1 MPFLET
7 LIAAVAPSLVAGL
20 LPKPKP
26 QIDPLQQQLM
36 AEQLAQLQMWK
47 SLAPLMASQTT
58 LSGIANARAAMEALL
73 RKAAEQQAA
82 LGMVD
87 SESLNAARG
96 SAISQFGEAVA
107 RLRQQ
112 QPLLLAQM
120 LQGAQAPMAALQQL
134 AALRQ
139 AQLQQ
144 AEAMHQQQ
152 QQMLGQ
158 AFGYLLPDILRG
170 VFRQRRQQPQ
180 QQQLTYPWNPN
191 TSLRLQGFSYN
202 PTGWEQTVRNSL
214 RW

>member
-1 MPFLET
+1 MAFLET

-26 QIDPLQQQLM
+26 QIDPLQQQLV

-47 SLAPLMASQTT
+47 SLAPLMASQST
-58 LSGIANARAAMEALL
+58 LANIAQARAAMEALL

-82 LGMVD
+82 LGLVD

-120 LQGAQAPMAALQQL
+120 LQGAQAPMQALQQL
-134 AALRQ
+134 AAMRQ
-139 AQLQQ
+139 AAQQQADEQYNAQLQ
-144 AEAMHQQQ
+144 AM
-152 QQMLGQ
+152 GQ
-158 AFGYLLPDILRG
+158 AFGYVLPEILRG
-170 VFRQRRQQPQ
+170 MPRQRRPQPP
-180 QQQLTYPWNPN
+180 QQLTYQWNPN
-191 TSLRLQGFSYN
+191 TSLRLSGSSFG
-202 PTGWEQTVRNSL
+202 PVGWEDRVKGML

>member
-1 MPFLET
+1 MAFLQT

-20 LPKPKP
+20 LPRPKP
-26 QIDPLQQQLM
+26 QIDPLQQQLV
-36 AEQLAQLQMWK
+36 AEQLAQMQMWK
-47 SLAPLMASQTT
+47 SLAPLLASQNT
-58 LSGIANARAAMEALL
+58 LLGIANARAAMEALL

-82 LGMVD
+82 LGLVD

-120 LQGAQAPMAALQQL
+120 LGGAQAPMAALQQL
-134 AALRQ
+134 AGMRQ
-139 AQLQQ
+139 AMQQQADEQYNAQLQS
-144 AEAMHQQQ
+144 M
-152 QQMLGQ
+152 GQ
-158 AFGYLLPDILRG
+158 AFGYVLPEILKQIPQR
-170 VFRQRRQQPQ
+170 RRQQAVSS
-180 QQQLTYPWNPN
+180 YPWNPN
-191 TSLRLQGFSYN
+191 TSLRLSGSAFN

>member
-1 MPFLET
+1 MAFLET
-7 LIAAVAPSLVAGL
+7 LLAAVAPSLIAGL

-26 QIDPLQQQLM
+26 QIDPLQRQLM

-58 LSGIANARAAMEALL
+58 LSGIANAKAATEALL

-82 LGMVD
+82 LGLVD

-120 LQGAQAPMAALQQL
+120 LQGAQAPMASLQQL
-134 AALRQ
+134 AAMRQ
-139 AQLQQ
+139 EQVQQANDQYNAQLQ
-144 AEAMHQQQ
+144 A
-152 QQMLGQ
+152 LGQ
-158 AFGYLLPDILRG
+158 AFGYALPEILNRLP
-170 VFRQRRQQPQ
+170 RQRRQQA
-180 QQQLTYPWNPN
+180 TSSYPWNPN
-191 TSLRLQGFSYN
+191 TSLRLSGSSFGPVGSLEDRLK
-202 PTGWEQTVRNSL
+202 GML

>member
-26 QIDPLQQQLM
+26 QIDPLQQQLV
-36 AEQLAQLQMWK
+36 AEQLAQMQMWK
-47 SLAPLMASQTT
+47 SLAPLLASQNT
-58 LSGIANARAAMEALL
+58 LLGIASARAAMEALL

-82 LGMVD
+82 LGLVD

-134 AALRQ
+134 AGMRQ
-139 AQLQQ
+139 AVQQQADEQYNAQLQS
-144 AEAMHQQQ
+144 M
-152 QQMLGQ
+152 GQ
-158 AFGYLLPDILRG
+158 AFGYVLPEILKQIPQR
-170 VFRQRRQQPQ
+170 RRQQAVSS
-180 QQQLTYPWNPN
+180 YPWNPN
-191 TSLRLQGFSYN
+191 TSLRLSGSAFN

>member
-26 QIDPLQQQLM
+26 QIDPLQQQLV

-47 SLAPLMASQTT
+47 SLAPLLSSQTT
-58 LSGIANARAAMEALL
+58 LSGIAQARAAMEALL

-82 LGMVD
+82 LGLVD
-87 SESLNAARG
+87 SESLNATRG
-96 SAISQFGEAVA
+96 SAMAQFGEAVA

-120 LQGAQAPMAALQQL
+120 LGGAQAPMAALQQL
-134 AALRQ
+134 AGMRQ
-139 AQLQQ
+139 AMQQQADEQYNAQLQ
-144 AEAMHQQQ
+144 AM
-152 QQMLGQ
+152 GQ
-158 AFGYLLPDILRG
+158 AFGYVLPEILKQIPQR
-170 VFRQRRQQPQ
+170 RRQQ
-180 QQQLTYPWNPN
+180 TVSSSYPWNPN
-191 TSLRLQGFSYN
+191 TSLRLSGTAFN

>member
-7 LIAAVAPSLVAGL
+7 LIAAVAPTLVAGL

-26 QIDPLQQQLM
+26 QIDPLQQQLI

-47 SLAPLMASQTT
+47 SLAPLMASQST

-82 LGMVD
+82 LGLVD

-134 AALRQ
+134 AAMRQ
-139 AQLQQ
+139 AAQQQANEQYNAQLQ
-144 AEAMHQQQ
+144 AM
-152 QQMLGQ
+152 GQ
-158 AFGYLLPDILRG
+158 AFGYVLPEILKQIPQR
-170 VFRQRRQQPQ
+170 RRQQ
-180 QQQLTYPWNPN
+180 TVSSSYPWNPN
-191 TSLRLQGFSYN
+191 TSLRLSGSSFGPVSL
-202 PTGWEQTVRNSL
+202 EDRMKSML

>member
-1 MPFLET
+1 
-7 LIAAVAPSLVAGL
+7 
-20 LPKPKP
+20 
-26 QIDPLQQQLM
+26 M

-47 SLAPLMASQTT
+47 SLAPVMASQST

-82 LGMVD
+82 LGLVD

-112 QPLLLAQM
+112 QPMLLAQM

-134 AALRQ
+134 AAMRQ
-139 AQLQQ
+139 ELQQQANDQYNAQLQ
-144 AEAMHQQQ
+144 A
-152 QQMLGQ
+152 LGQ
-158 AFGYLLPDILRG
+158 AFGYVLPEILKQFPQR
-170 VFRQRRQQPQ
+170 RRQQAVSSSYQ
-180 QQQLTYPWNPN
+180 WDAN
-191 TSLRLQGFSYN
+191 TSLRLSGGSFS
-202 PTGWEQTVRNSL
+202 PVSLEDRMRSML

>member
-1 MPFLET
+1 MGFFST

-26 QIDPLQQQLM
+26 QIDPLQQQLV

-47 SLAPLMASQTT
+47 SLAPLLTSQST
-58 LSGIANARAAMEALL
+58 LLGIANARAAMEALL

-82 LGMVD
+82 LGLVD
-87 SESLNAARG
+87 SESLNATRG

-134 AALRQ
+134 AGMRQ
-139 AQLQQ
+139 AMQQQADEQYNAQLQS
-144 AEAMHQQQ
+144 M
-152 QQMLGQ
+152 GQ
-158 AFGYLLPDILRG
+158 AFGYVLPEILKQLPQR
-170 VFRQRRQQPQ
+170 RRQQPQ
-180 QQQLTYPWNPN
+180 QLTYSWNPN
-191 TSLRLQGFSYN
+191 TSLRLTGSSFA
-202 PTGWEQTVRNSL
+202 PVGWEDRVKGML

>member
-26 QIDPLQQQLM
+26 QIDPLQQQLV
-36 AEQLAQLQMWK
+36 AEQLAQMQMWK
-47 SLAPLMASQTT
+47 SLAPLLASQNT
-58 LSGIANARAAMEALL
+58 LLGIANARAAMEALL
-73 RKAAEQQAA
+73 RKADEQQAA
-82 LGMVD
+82 LGLVD

-120 LQGAQAPMAALQQL
+120 LGGAQAPMAALQQL
-134 AALRQ
+134 AGMRQ
-139 AQLQQ
+139 AMQQQADEQYNAQLQS
-144 AEAMHQQQ
+144 M
-152 QQMLGQ
+152 GQ
-158 AFGYLLPDILRG
+158 AFGYVLPEILKQIPQR
-170 VFRQRRQQPQ
+170 RRQQAVSS
-180 QQQLTYPWNPN
+180 YPWNPN
-191 TSLRLQGFSYN
+191 TSLRLSGSAFN
-202 PTGWEQTVRNSL
+202 PTSWEQTVRNSL

>member
-20 LPKPKP
+20 LPKPKV

-36 AEQLAQLQMWK
+36 AEQLAELQMWK

-82 LGMVD
+82 LGLVD

-112 QPLLLAQM
+112 QPLLLAQL

-134 AALRQ
+134 AAMRQ
-139 AQLQQ
+139 AAQQQADEQHNAQLQ
-144 AEAMHQQQ
+144 AM
-152 QQMLGQ
+152 GQ
-158 AFGYLLPDILRG
+158 AFGYVLPEILKQLPQG
-170 VFRQRRQQPQ
+170 RREQAASSS
-180 QQQLTYPWNPN
+180 YPWIPN
-191 TSLRLQGFSYN
+191 TSPRLSGSAFN
-202 PTGWEQTVRNSL
+202 PTGWEQTVRNGL

>member
-7 LIAAVAPSLVAGL
+7 LIADVAPSLVAGL

-58 LSGIANARAAMEALL
+58 LSGIANARAAMEAVL

-82 LGMVD
+82 MGLVD

-134 AALRQ
+134 AAMRQEQ
-139 AQLQQ
+139 AQQADEQYNVQLQ
-144 AEAMHQQQ
+144 A
-152 QQMLGQ
+152 LGQ
-158 AFGYLLPDILRG
+158 ALGYVLPEILKQIPQR
-170 VFRQRRQQPQ
+170 RRQQ
-180 QQQLTYPWNPN
+180 TVSSSYPLNPN
-191 TSLRLQGFSYN
+191 TSLRLTGSSFG
-202 PTGWEQTVRNSL
+202 PVGWEDRVKSML